1 MPLPI
6 EDYAA
11 IGDGHTAALIGINGS
26 LDWLCL
32 PQFDSPACFAGL
44 LGDDDNGH
52 WLIGPVGEHTAE
64 RRYVGDTAVLETT
77 YRTET
82 GEIRVTDLMPT
93 GERRADVV
101 RRVEGV
107 RGTVS
112 IEHRWVVRYDYG
124 RIRPWV
130 HREDVAGHPAIIA
143 VAGPD
148 KLVLTGPRLPTAH
161 DGTHEETFDVHEG
174 DRLDFTLTWVP
185 SYRGMPDAG
194 GGRRAAGPHPRGA
207 AGLGRRLPVRRPV
220 APRGRPQPG
229 DPPRAH
235 PRGHRRHRRGADHLP
250 ARGLRRRA
258 QLGLPLLL
266 AARRRPHPGVA
277 ARGRARRQRAP
288 LARLAAAR
296 HRR

>member
-11 IGDGHTAALIGINGS
+11 IGDGHTVALIGINGS
-26 LDWLCL
+26 LDWMCL

-52 WLIGPVGEHTAE
+52 WLLGPVGEHTAE
-64 RRYVGDTAVLETT
+64 RRYIRDTAVLETT
-77 YRTET
+77 YRTEN

-112 IEHRWVVRYDYG
+112 VRHRWVVRFDYG
-124 RIRPWV
+124 RVRPWV
-130 HREDVAGHPAIIA
+130 HREEVAGHPAIIA
-143 VAGPD
+143 IAGPD
-148 KLVLTGPRLPTAH
+148 KLVLTGPRLPTAD

-185 SYRGMPDAG
+185 SYRGIPRRWRSTSGWPTPWRSSRPGPTPAG
-194 GGRRAAGPHPRGA
+194 TT
-207 AGLGRRLPVRRPV
+207 
-220 APRGRPQPG
+220 
-229 DPPRAH
+229 
-235 PRGHRRHRRGADHLP
+235 
-250 ARGLRRRA
+250 ARGDARSS
-258 QLGLPLLL
+258 
-266 AARRRPHPGVA
+266 AAW
-277 ARGRARRQRAP
+277 
-288 LARLAAAR
+288 
-296 HRR
+296 

>member
-1 MPLPI
+1 MSLPI

-52 WLIGPVGEHTAE
+52 WLIGPAGEHTAE
-64 RRYVGDTAVLETT
+64 RRYVDDTAVLETT

-112 IEHRWVVRYDYG
+112 LRHQLVVRFDYG

-130 HREDVAGHPAIIA
+130 HREQVAGHPAIIA
-143 VAGPD
+143 IAGTRQAHPHRAEAAPRD
-148 KLVLTGPRLPTAH
+148 RRHATRRPSTCTRATGWTSRSPGCRPTATSPTRSTSTS
-161 DGTHEETFDVHEG
+161 GSPT
-174 DRLDFTLTWVP
+174 P
-185 SYRGMPDAG
+185 SRSSRP
-194 GGRRAAGPHPRGA
+194 GPTPASTTARGA
-207 AGLGRRLPVRRPV
+207 ARSS
-220 APRGRPQPG
+220 
-229 DPPRAH
+229 
-235 PRGHRRHRRGADHLP
+235 
-250 ARGLRRRA
+250 
-258 QLGLPLLL
+258 
-266 AARRRPHPGVA
+266 AAW
-277 ARGRARRQRAP
+277 
-288 LARLAAAR
+288 
-296 HRR
+296 